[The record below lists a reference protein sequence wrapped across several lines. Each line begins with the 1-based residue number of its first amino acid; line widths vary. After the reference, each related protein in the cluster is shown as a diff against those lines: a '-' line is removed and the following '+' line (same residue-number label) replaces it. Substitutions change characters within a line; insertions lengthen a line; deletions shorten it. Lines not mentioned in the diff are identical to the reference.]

1 MKATKGRSRK
11 ISRGK
16 RKARPAKGRAK
27 RAAKKRVP
35 SRKKAAKARK
45 RASPAAAAKSRR
57 GVGKSGTGRKSKSRR
72 LARGRA
78 VAAAPAATA
87 KRGNGRAGS
96 RFRSAALPRA
106 AKSAAGI
113 RRRAVRRDTRL
124 RTAIK
129 APRGAPGV
137 AIKAPR
143 VPRVQEILTPP
154 ALAFLADLHRKF
166 DRPRRALLAA
176 RAARQ
181 KRFDAGELPEF
192 PIDTK
197 AIRETE
203 WQVAPIPA
211 DLQDRRVEI
220 TGPTDRKMIIN
231 ALNSGATHYM
241 ADFEDAHVPIWA
253 NTIAGQV
260 NLKDL
265 WHGDIGF
272 TDPES
277 GKDYAVGPNPA
288 VLIVRP
294 RGWHLPESH
303 LLVDG
308 APIAGALF
316 DFGLFLFHNAKAQLA
331 RGTGPYFYLPKLE
344 SHREGRLW
352 ADVFRF
358 AQEKLGLPERSIKA
372 TVLIETLPAAFE
384 MDEMLWEMRD
394 HIVGMNAGRWDF
406 IFSFIKTFANNPHYI
421 LPDRGQVVMGEAFLG
436 AYAALLV
443 RTCHHR
449 GASAMGGM
457 AAQIPIKNDP
467 EANERAFAKVRADK
481 EREVRDGYDG
491 TWVAHPDLVPVAKE
505 VFDRLMPQPNQMS
518 RMRLHVRVL
527 REDFLKIHEGTMT
540 EEGFRLNIRVGVQ
553 YIEAWLRGRGAVPI
567 YNLMEDAA
575 TAEIS
580 RAQIWQQIRYRV
592 TLENG
597 VTVTPEFF
605 ERALAEEMRRVEHE
619 IGSAT
624 YAEGRFPEAI
634 KLFRSLSLSGSFV
647 DFLTIPAYRLIA

>member
-1 MKATKGRSRK
+1 MKATKGRPGK
-11 ISRGK
+11 KSRGK

-27 RAAKKRVP
+27 RAAKKRIP
-35 SRKKAAKARK
+35 SRKKTAKPRK
-45 RASPAAAAKSRR
+45 RASAAAVKSRR
-57 GVGKSGTGRKSKSRR
+57 TAGKSGSGGKSKSRR
-72 LARGRA
+72 PARVGA
-78 VAAAPAATA
+78 VAAPAVTA

-106 AKSAAGI
+106 AKSVAGI

-143 VPRVQEILTPP
+143 VPRVEEILTAP
-154 ALAFLADLHRKF
+154 ALAFLAELHRKF
-166 DRPRRALLAA
+166 DRTRRALLAA

-197 AIRETE
+197 AIREAE
-203 WQVAPIPA
+203 WQVAPIPP

-241 ADFEDAHVPIWA
+241 ADFEDAHVPVWA

-265 WHGDIGF
+265 WHGDIAF

-303 LLVDG
+303 LRVDG
-308 APIAGALF
+308 APISGALF

-344 SHREGRLW
+344 SHREARLW
-352 ADVFRF
+352 TDVFRF
-358 AQEKLGLPERSIKA
+358 AQEKLGLPEHSIKA

-406 IFSFIKTFANNPHYI
+406 IFSFIKTFANNPNYI

-449 GASAMGGM
+449 GAFAMGGM
-457 AAQIPIKNDP
+457 AAQIPVKNDP

-505 VFDRLMPQPNQMS
+505 VFDRLMPQPNQLS
-518 RMRLHVRVL
+518 RVRLHVRVL

-540 EEGFRLNIRVGVQ
+540 EDGFRLNIRVGVQ

-580 RAQIWQQIRYRV
+580 RAQIWQQIKYRV
-592 TLENG
+592 TLEDG
-597 VTVTPEFF
+597 TTVTPDFF
-605 ERALAEEMRRVEHE
+605 ERALAEEMRRVEDE
-619 IGSAT
+619 IGAAT
-624 YAEGRFPEAI
+624 YAEGRFAEAI
-634 KLFRSLSLSGSFV
+634 ELFHSLSLSNNFV